1 VAIAVRLAGGGCG
14 DFEWWL
20 AGDAD
25 PFGFGFGDAE
35 WEGGLVTLALGV
47 GGCDLGGVTKVGEV
61 GAVAPATAVDEVPPG
76 GRPLIQINNATT
88 MITTPTAASG
98 ASS

>member
-1 VAIAVRLAGGGCG
+1 VGLGGGGFG
-14 DFEWWL
+14 DFDGWV
-20 AGDAD
+20 AGDLEC
-25 PFGFGFGDAE
+25 FGFGDGE
-35 WEGGLVTLALGV
+35 WEGGLVTLVEGF
-47 GGCDLGGVTKVGEV
+47 GECDFGAVTKVGEV
-61 GAVAPATAVDEVPPG
+61 GAVAPATAVEEVPPG

>member
-1 VAIAVRLAGGGCG
+1 VGLAGGGCG
-14 DFEWWL
+14 DFDGWL
-20 AGDAD
+20 AGDFEC
-25 PFGFGFGDAE
+25 FGFGAGEAVC
-35 WEGGLVTLALGV
+35 EGGLVTLAEGV
-47 GGCDLGGVTKVGEV
+47 GACDLGGVTKVGDV
-61 GAVAPATAVDEVPPG
+61 GAVAPATAVEDVPPG